1 MAQQS
6 QIVITGNVGKEPV
19 RLGVQGGTPMCTF
32 RLASTRSFWNRR
44 TGQWQEGN
52 TTWITVKAFRS
63 LAMNIMQ
70 SVKKG
75 DPVIVVGD
83 LITDVWERDGA
94 QRSSM
99 AIEASHVGHDLNR
112 GAGAFVRN
120 QNGGGSSNG
129 GDAERAAAGNGLG
142 VGMGNGPDA
151 GIGNGSGIPNNG
163 VHGMNNDASDEEFG
177 SMENE
182 SGLSPS
188 P

>member
-1 MAQQS
+1 MAQHS

-19 RLGVQGGTPMCTF
+19 RLGAQGGTPMCTF

-112 GAGAFVRN
+112 GAGAFVRK
-120 QNGGGSSNG
+120 QHGGGSSGG
-129 GDAERAAAGNGLG
+129 GDAERAITGNGMDVG
-142 VGMGNGPDA
+142 VNADA
-151 GIGNGSGIPNNG
+151 T
-163 VHGMNNDASDEEFG
+163 DEEFG
-177 SMENE
+177 AMEDE
-182 SGLSPS
+182 SGLPRPS
-188 P
+188 